1 MPEPRKSIFAQHPVT
16 AYFGLTFLVSWSGAL
31 AVASPRLLR
40 HEPLPQLTGILMFP
54 AMLLGPSVVGLVL
67 TRVVDGASGL
77 RELRSRI
84 FRARNSAR
92 WYVALAIPPMLILGV
107 LFLLDWLVSPVFAPN
122 FFAIGILFGI
132 PAGLLEEIGWMG
144 FAFPKMRAS
153 STPLV
158 ASVALGLFWATWHL
172 PVVNYLGTATPH
184 GAYWLPYFVAFG
196 AAMTAM
202 RVLICWIYT
211 HTRSVFLAQLMHISS
226 TGSLVVFSAPRVTPR
241 QEVLWYAVYAAA
253 LWLVVGI
260 VVRRCGKNLARGAE
274 DPTAP
279 AHSDL

>member
-1 MPEPRKSIFAQHPVT
+1 MPEPRKSIFAQYPVT

-31 AVASPRLLR
+31 AVASPHLLR

-67 TRVVDGASGL
+67 TRVVDGTSGL
-77 RELRSRI
+77 RELRARI
-84 FRARNSAR
+84 LRARNSAR
-92 WYVALAIPPMLILGV
+92 RYVALAIPPMLILGV
-107 LFLLDWLVSPVFAPN
+107 LFLLDRLVSPVYAPN

-184 GAYWLPYFVAFG
+184 GAYWFPYFVAFG

-211 HTRSVFLAQLMHISS
+211 HTKSVLLAQLMHISS
-226 TGSLVVFSAPRVTPR
+226 TGSLVVFSASRVTPR
-241 QEVLWYAVYAAA
+241 QEVLWYAVYAVA

-260 VVRRCGKNLARGAE
+260 VVRRYGKNLASGAE

>member
-1 MPEPRKSIFAQHPVT
+1 MPEPRKSIFAQYPVT

-31 AVASPRLLR
+31 AVASPHLLR

-67 TRVVDGASGL
+67 TRVVDGTSGL
-77 RELRSRI
+77 RELRARI
-84 FRARNSAR
+84 LRARTSAR
-92 WYVALAIPPMLILGV
+92 RYVALAIPPMLILGV
-107 LFLLDWLVSPVFAPN
+107 LFLLDRLVSPVYAPN

-184 GAYWLPYFVAFG
+184 GAYWFPYFVAFG

-211 HTRSVFLAQLMHISS
+211 HTKSVLLAQLMHISS
-226 TGSLVVFSAPRVTPR
+226 TGSLVVFSASRVTPR
-241 QEVLWYAVYAAA
+241 QEVLWYAVYAVA

-260 VVRRCGKNLARGAE
+260 VVRRYGKNLASGAE